1 MEILDAAEC
10 IELLRQVPVGRI
22 GITMGALPVILP
34 VNFVVMGDALVFRT
48 SPGTKLAAATSN
60 GVVAFEIDSYEDDG
74 RTGWS
79 VLVQGVAS
87 EMTDPAHLEEAL
99 ALPVGAWALGSRADH
114 VVQIEPRMI
123 SGRRFSVRDDAV
135 HEPTVRHPS

>member
-48 SPGTKLAAATSN
+48 RPGTKLAGATSTRPP
-60 GVVAFEIDSYEDDG
+60 GTS
-74 RTGWS
+74 
-79 VLVQGVAS
+79 
-87 EMTDPAHLEEAL
+87 
-99 ALPVGAWALGSRADH
+99 GSRRRLGLVTTMVSPRGRAPDREH
-114 VVQIEPRMI
+114 SFPPPIDCDLLLLAPRLARPKIE
-123 SGRRFSVRDDAV
+123 GRPGRAWKKDQG
-135 HEPTVRHPS
+135 EGEET